1 MSTMVVF
8 RGRRKCPGG
17 KCPASVPVVVLNEP
31 RKHAGRA
38 SRFNL
43 ARWFTGSL
51 AQQQHRQLAQRRRS
65 GGALERDVVA

>member
-43 ARWFTGSL
+43 ARWFTGPAAAS
-51 AQQQHRQLAQRRRS
+51 AAGSAAEERWSTGERR
-65 GGALERDVVA
+65 GCVT